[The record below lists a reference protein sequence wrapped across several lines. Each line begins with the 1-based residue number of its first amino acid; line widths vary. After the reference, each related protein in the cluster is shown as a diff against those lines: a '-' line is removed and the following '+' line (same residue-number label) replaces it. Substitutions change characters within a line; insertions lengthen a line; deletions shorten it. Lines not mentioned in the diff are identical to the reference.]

1 MYEHKKRHCNAI
13 RKKDVNIECKKIGF
27 NDKYENSTIINK
39 LYNYIDDCLIK
50 FVIILKNSINHNN

>member
-1 MYEHKKRHCNAI
+1 LIALINMNEHKKRHCNAI

-39 LYNYIDDCLIK
+39 PY
-50 FVIILKNSINHNN
+50 IILITI